1 MISGYQLV
9 NYQSSK
15 LAAILNFDSSIYSEC
30 PSSTVRTV
38 FHCIDTVNVYGVD
51 LKDAYNFTPL
61 GSLVQSD

>member
-1 MISGYQLV
+1 MY
-9 NYQSSK
+9 YQSSK